1 MRDIVNGL
9 AFIHAM
15 SVIHGDI
22 KAVRQPSLSRMTL
35 LISFIQSNILVD
47 GRDKTAKIADFGLS
61 TIITGTL
68 TASSGLSGT
77 ARWMAPELCWDELGD
92 PAPTPASDVYALAMT
107 FWEVRIERS

>member
-1 MRDIVNGL
+1 
-9 AFIHAM
+9 
-15 SVIHGDI
+15 
-22 KAVRQPSLSRMTL
+22 
-35 LISFIQSNILVD
+35 
-47 GRDKTAKIADFGLS
+47 
-61 TIITGTL
+61 L